1 MFSCNLKKHILRNPQ
16 FYQMESGKLVLS
28 NMYPYDATY
37 IPGKSKGR
45 VLLDRNK
52 FKYIHN
58 KTNNL
63 KTKAYYVCSY
73 KRTHNC
79 NDIPALGQIG
89 KNKSRDTQRAAKHK
103 ELKSL
108 VDRYEAIDIKCT
120 CTL

>member
-1 MFSCNLKKHILRNPQ
+1 
-16 FYQMESGKLVLS
+16 
-28 NMYPYDATY
+28 MYPYEATY

-45 VLLDRNK
+45 VLLDRSK

-63 KTKAYYVCSY
+63 KTK
-73 KRTHNC
+73 
-79 NDIPALGQIG
+79 ALGQIG

-108 VDRYEAIDIKCT
+108 VDRYEAIDIKMYMYS
-120 CTL
+120 LIEFYNN

>member
-1 MFSCNLKKHILRNPQ
+1 
-16 FYQMESGKLVLS
+16 
-28 NMYPYDATY
+28 MYPYEATY

-79 NDIPALGQIG
+79 NVTATVDIINEPNQILDVRG
-89 KNKSRDTQRAAKHK
+89 DHSHDN
-103 ELKSL
+103 SL
-108 VDRYEAIDIKCT
+108 MEQKVR
-120 CTL
+120 

>member
-1 MFSCNLKKHILRNPQ
+1 MFSCNFEIQNLRNPQ
-16 FYQMESGKLVLS
+16 FYQIESGKLVLI
-28 NMYPYDATY
+28 NMYPYEATY

-45 VLLDRNK
+45 VLLDRNQ

-79 NDIPALGQIG
+79 NVTATVDIINEPNQILDVRG
-89 KNKSRDTQRAAKHK
+89 DHSHDN
-103 ELKSL
+103 
-108 VDRYEAIDIKCT
+108 
-120 CTL
+120 